1 MTMRNWM
8 IGCSYL
14 AVAAIHFMLLREV
27 NRRTRFKTDFGT
39 ASSMAVL
46 WPLLMIVIAS
56 CVFSGMID
64 YCTQGLTRRW
74 QASKTYLI
82 LQAWWEDPGK
92 PRSEG

>member
-1 MTMRNWM
+1 MTMQNWM
-8 IGCSYL
+8 IGGSYL

-46 WPLLMIVIAS
+46 WPLLTIVIAS